1 MDLSTRFLG
10 LDLPHPFVAGASPLT
25 EDVDTARRLA
35 DAGASALVLTSL
47 FEEQVVHEELA
58 MTAFLEDP
66 ANSFPEAETYLPT
79 PPDLRLGPEEYLQRL
94 ERISRAVDV
103 PVIASLNGIHG
114 GHWLDWAREMPGAGA
129 RALELNLYHVVARP
143 DESAATIED
152 RFVAMAGALCASV
165 DVPVAV
171 KLSPFFTSLS
181 SFAPRLVEAGVD
193 GLVLFNRFYQSDIDV
208 DALEAERTLRLSD
221 PTELLLRLR
230 WLAILSSQLEIPLAV
245 TGGVHDAVG
254 AVKAVM
260 AGASAVQVVSVLLK
274 HGPAH
279 LAKLRADFTAWL
291 DERGYESVEQMRGSM
306 NLTHSPDP
314 EAFLRANYIRIL
326 QSWHP

>member
-1 MDLSTRFLG
+1 
-10 LDLPHPFVAGASPLT
+10 
-25 EDVDTARRLA
+25 
-35 DAGASALVLTSL
+35 
-47 FEEQVVHEELA
+47 
-58 MTAFLEDP
+58 MTALLEEP
-66 ANSFPEAETYLPT
+66 SHSFPEAETYLPT
-79 PPDLRLGPEEYLQRL
+79 PPDLHLGPQEYLRRL
-94 ERISRAVDV
+94 ERIATAVDV

-129 RALELNLYHVVARP
+129 RALELNLYHVAARP
-143 DESAATIED
+143 DESAAAIED
-152 RFVAMAGALCASV
+152 RFVAMAAALCASV

-181 SFAPRLVEAGVD
+181 SFAPRLVEAGVG

-208 DALEAERTLRLSD
+208 EALEAERTLRLSD

-230 WLAILSSQLEIPLAV
+230 WLAILSSQIELPLAV

-254 AVKAVM
+254 AVKAIM
-260 AGASAVQVVSVLLK
+260 AGASAVQLVSVLLK
-274 HGPAH
+274 HGPGH
-279 LAKLRADFTAWL
+279 LARLREDLTAWL
-291 DERGYESVEQMRGSM
+291 EEHEYESVEQMRGSM

-326 QSWHP
+326 KSWHP